1 MSRPPDW
8 DAKPT
13 PKPPPPAL
21 RELREAIEAAA
32 QGEPLP
38 HGDDWWDVL
47 LLVNAIEKHLAELET
62 E

>member
-1 MSRPPDW
+1 MT
-8 DAKPT
+8 T

-21 RELREAIEAAA
+21 REIREAIEAAA
-32 QGEPLP
+32 QGYPLP
-38 HGDDWWDVL
+38 RGQDWWDVL